1 MTFAVIHGPNLNL
14 LGMREPDVY
23 GEVTLAEID
32 RGLRELAEELGVEVS
47 IVQHN
52 SEGAI
57 IDAIQKAGCEADG
70 IVINPAGYTH
80 TSVAIHDA
88 LKAVPIPAIE
98 VHLSNILA
106 REEWRHRSMTA
117 LVCEGVIGGMGAES
131 YLLGL
136 RGIVALCEVGD
147 ERIR

>member
-1 MTFAVIHGPNLNL
+1 MNVAVIHGPNLNL
-14 LGMREPDVY
+14 LGVREPDVY
-23 GEVTLAEID
+23 GRVTLEEID
-32 RGLRELAEELGVEVS
+32 RGIRELAGELGVEVT
-47 IVQHN
+47 IAQHN
-52 SEGAI
+52 CEGAI
-57 IDAIQKAGCEADG
+57 IDAIQQAGCEADG

-117 LVCEGVIGGMGAES
+117 LACEGVIGGLGAES
-131 YLLGL
+131 YLLAV
-136 RGIVALCEVGD
+136 RGIVALCEA
-147 ERIR
+147 ER

>member
-1 MTFAVIHGPNLNL
+1 MKVTVIHGPNLNL
-14 LGMREPDVY
+14 LGVREPEVY
-23 GEVTLAEID
+23 GTVTMAQID
-32 RGLRELAEELGVEVS
+32 RRIRRLAEELDVEVS
-47 IVQHN
+47 ICQHN

-57 IDAIQKAGCEADG
+57 IDAIQQAGCEADG

-106 REEWRHRSMTA
+106 REDWRHRSMTA
-117 LVCEGVIGGMGAES
+117 MACEGVIGGLGAES
-131 YLLGL
+131 YLLAL
-136 RGIVALCEVGD
+136 RGIIALAEA
-147 ERIR
+147 RA